1 MVVEE
6 KMCAE
11 IYRDYAFKIAA
22 STAQAD
28 LEIKVPL
35 EYAVV
40 VLHKVVAVDYTS
52 SPGFVKLGVLDGK
65 TYHWYHIAA
74 SPAAGTTVYI
84 PQRVLVVGGDKIVA
98 RFQDATEDDELW
110 LWING
115 LAYKKAEG

>member
-1 MVVEE
+1 MN
-6 KMCAE
+6 AE
-11 IYRDYAFKIAA
+11 VYRDYAFKVAAA
-22 STAQAD
+22 SAQVD

-65 TYHWYHIAA
+65 TYHWYNIAA
-74 SPAAGTTVYI
+74 SPTAGTTVYI